1 MSLSARLL
9 KPRKILRG
17 INVDLQLQ
25 SFDGKKA
32 GNISVS
38 DTLFDREYNESL
50 VHQVVTA
57 YLAGA
62 RSGTH
67 AQKTRSEVSGGGR
80 KPFAQ
85 KGSGRARAGTIRS
98 PLWRSGGA
106 TFAAKTRDYS
116 QKVNRKMYRNALCS
130 ILSELRRN
138 DALIVV
144 DKVELDTPKTKDLL
158 SKTQSLG
165 LSNAL
170 IVTENAAGNLALAS
184 RNLYDIAATDAAHV
198 NPVALLRFE
207 KVVMSEDSI
216 RKLEESLA

>member
-1 MSLSARLL
+1 MDL
-9 KPRKILRG
+9 K
-17 INVDLQLQ
+17 LQ

-32 GNISVS
+32 GNIAVS
-38 DTLFDREYNESL
+38 DAVFDREYNESM

-67 AQKTRSEVSGGGR
+67 SQKTRSEVRGGGR

-106 TFAAKTRDYS
+106 TFAAKPRDYS
-116 QKVNRKMYRNALCS
+116 QKVNRKVYRNAVCA

-138 DALIVV
+138 DALVLV
-144 DKVELDTPKTKDLL
+144 DKVELDSPKTKALL
-158 SKTQSLG
+158 AKTEALG
-165 LSNAL
+165 LKNAL

-198 NPVALLRFE
+198 NPVSLLRFE
-207 KVVMSEDSI
+207 KVVMSEDSV
-216 RKLEESLA
+216 RKLEESLV

>member
-1 MSLSARLL
+1 
-9 KPRKILRG
+9 
-17 INVDLQLQ
+17 VDLQLQ

-32 GNISVS
+32 GNITVS
-38 DTLFDREYNESL
+38 DALFDREYNESL

-67 AQKTRSEVSGGGR
+67 AQKSRSDVSGGGR

-98 PLWRSGGA
+98 PLWRSGGK
-106 TFAAKTRDYS
+106 TFAATTRDYS
-116 QKVNRKMYRNALCS
+116 QKVNRKMYRSALAV

-144 DKVELDTPKTKDLL
+144 DKVEVDSPKTKDLL
-158 SKTQSLG
+158 SKTESLG
-165 LSNAL
+165 VSNAL

-184 RNLYDIAATDAAHV
+184 RNLYDIAATDAAHI

-216 RKLEESLA
+216 RKLEESYS

>member
-1 MSLSARLL
+1 MDL
-9 KPRKILRG
+9 K
-17 INVDLQLQ
+17 LQ

-32 GNISVS
+32 GNIVVS
-38 DTLFDREYNESL
+38 DAVFDREYNEPM

-67 AQKTRSEVSGGGR
+67 SQKTRSEVRGGGR

-106 TFAAKTRDYS
+106 TFAAKPRDYS
-116 QKVNRKMYRNALCS
+116 QKVNRKVYRNAVCA

-138 DALIVV
+138 DALVLV
-144 DKVELDTPKTKDLL
+144 DKVELDSPKTKALL
-158 SKTQSLG
+158 AKTEALG
-165 LSNAL
+165 LKNAL

-198 NPVALLRFE
+198 NPVSLLRFE
-207 KVVMSEDSI
+207 KVVMSEDSV
-216 RKLEESLA
+216 RKLEESLV

>member
-1 MSLSARLL
+1 
-9 KPRKILRG
+9 
-17 INVDLQLQ
+17 VDLKLQ

-32 GNISVS
+32 GNIVVS
-38 DTLFDREYNESL
+38 DAVFDREYNEPM

-67 AQKTRSEVSGGGR
+67 AQKTRSEVRGGGR

-98 PLWRSGGA
+98 PLWRSGGI
-106 TFAAKTRDYS
+106 TFAAKPRDYS
-116 QKVNRKMYRNALCS
+116 QKVNRKVYRNAVCA

-138 DALIVV
+138 DALVLV
-144 DKVELDTPKTKDLL
+144 DKVELDSPKTKALL
-158 SKTQSLG
+158 AKTEALG
-165 LSNAL
+165 LKNVL

-184 RNLYDIAATDAAHV
+184 RNLYDISATDAAHV

-207 KVVMSEDSI
+207 KVVMSEDSV
-216 RKLEESLA
+216 RKLEESLV

>member
-1 MSLSARLL
+1 
-9 KPRKILRG
+9 
-17 INVDLQLQ
+17 VDLQLQ
-25 SFDGKKA
+25 SFDGNKA
-32 GNISVS
+32 GNITVS
-38 DTLFDREYNESL
+38 DALFDREYNESL

-67 AQKTRSEVSGGGR
+67 AQKSRSDVSGGGR
-80 KPFAQ
+80 KPFSQ

-98 PLWRSGGA
+98 PLWRSGGK
-106 TFAAKTRDYS
+106 TFAATNRDYS
-116 QKVNRKMYRNALCS
+116 KKVNRKMYRSALAV

-144 DKVELDTPKTKDLL
+144 DKVEVDSPKTKDLL
-158 SKTQSLG
+158 SKTESLG
-165 LSNAL
+165 VSNSL

-184 RNLYDIAATDAAHV
+184 RNLYDIAATDAAHI

-216 RKLEESLA
+216 RKLEESYA

>member
-1 MSLSARLL
+1 M
-9 KPRKILRG
+9 
-17 INVDLQLQ
+17 DLQLQ

-32 GNISVS
+32 GNITVS
-38 DTLFDREYNESL
+38 DALFDREYNESL

-67 AQKTRSEVSGGGR
+67 AQKSRSDVSGGGR
-80 KPFAQ
+80 KPFSQ

-98 PLWRSGGA
+98 PLWRSGGK
-106 TFAAKTRDYS
+106 TFAATNRDYS
-116 QKVNRKMYRNALCS
+116 KKVNRKMYRSALAV

-144 DKVELDTPKTKDLL
+144 DKVEVDSPKTKDLL
-158 SKTQSLG
+158 SKTESLG
-165 LSNAL
+165 VSNAL

-184 RNLYDIAATDAAHV
+184 RNLYDIAATDAAHI

-216 RKLEESLA
+216 RKLEESYA

>member
-1 MSLSARLL
+1 M
-9 KPRKILRG
+9 
-17 INVDLQLQ
+17 DLQLQ
-25 SFDGKKA
+25 SFDGAKA
-32 GNISVS
+32 GSITVS
-38 DTLFDREYNESL
+38 DALFDREYNESM

-57 YLAGA
+57 FLAGA

-98 PLWRSGGA
+98 PIWRSGGA
-106 TFAAKTRDYS
+106 TFAAKPRDYS
-116 QKVNRKMYRNALCS
+116 QKVNRKVYRNAVCS

-138 DALIVV
+138 ESLVIV
-144 DKVELDTPKTKDLL
+144 DKVELATPKTKDLL
-158 SKTQSLG
+158 AKTDALG
-165 LSNAL
+165 VKNAL
-170 IVTENAAGNLALAS
+170 IVTENAMGNLALAS
-184 RNLYDIAATDAAHV
+184 RNLYDIAATDAAHI

-207 KVVMSEDSI
+207 KVIMSEDSV

>member
-1 MSLSARLL
+1 M
-9 KPRKILRG
+9 
-17 INVDLQLQ
+17 DLQLQ

-32 GNISVS
+32 GNITVS
-38 DTLFDREYNESL
+38 EELFDREYNEAL

-67 AQKTRSEVSGGGR
+67 AQKTRSEVRGGGR

-85 KGSGRARAGTIRS
+85 KGTGRARAGTIRS
-98 PLWRSGGA
+98 PLWRSGGQ
-106 TFAAKTRDYS
+106 TFAAKNRDYS
-116 QKVNRKMYRNALCS
+116 QKVNRKMYRHAVCS

-144 DKVELDTPKTKDLL
+144 DKVDLETAKTKDLL
-158 SKTQSLG
+158 VKTKALG
-165 LSNAL
+165 VSNVL
-170 IVTENAAGNLALAS
+170 IITENAAGNLALAS
-184 RNLYDIAATDAAHV
+184 RNLYDISATDAAHV

-207 KVVMSEDSI
+207 KIVMTEESV

>member
-1 MSLSARLL
+1 M
-9 KPRKILRG
+9 
-17 INVDLQLQ
+17 DLQLH
-25 SFDGKKA
+25 SFDGKKKA
-32 GNISVS
+32 GSISVS
-38 DTLFDREYNESL
+38 DGLLDREYNESL

-57 YLAGA
+57 YMAGSRA
-62 RSGTH
+62 GTH

-98 PLWRSGGA
+98 PLWRSGGV
-106 TFAAKTRDYS
+106 TFAAKNRDYS
-116 QKVNRKMYRNALCS
+116 QKVNRKMYRNAISS

-144 DKVELDTPKTKDLL
+144 DKFELDTPKTKDLL
-158 SKTQSLG
+158 VKTQSLG
-165 LSNAL
+165 LTNAL

-207 KVVMSEDSI
+207 KVVMSEDSV
-216 RKLEESLA
+216 RKLEESFA

>member
-1 MSLSARLL
+1 MDL
-9 KPRKILRG
+9 K
-17 INVDLQLQ
+17 LQ

-32 GNISVS
+32 GNITVS
-38 DTLFDREYNESL
+38 DAVFDREYNESL

-67 AQKTRSEVSGGGR
+67 AQKTRSEVRGGGR

-98 PLWRSGGA
+98 PLWRSGGI
-106 TFAAKTRDYS
+106 TFAAKPRDYS
-116 QKVNRKMYRNALCS
+116 QKVNRKVYRNAVCS
-130 ILSELRRN
+130 ILSELRRK
-138 DALIVV
+138 DALVLV
-144 DKVELDTPKTKDLL
+144 DKIDLDTPKTKALL
-158 SKTQSLG
+158 AKTEALG
-165 LSNAL
+165 LKNVL
-170 IVTENAAGNLALAS
+170 LVTENAAGNLALAS

-207 KVVMSEDSI
+207 KVVMSEDSV
-216 RKLEESLA
+216 RKLEESLV

>member
-1 MSLSARLL
+1 M
-9 KPRKILRG
+9 
-17 INVDLQLQ
+17 DLQLQ
-25 SFDGKKA
+25 SFDGGKA
-32 GNISVS
+32 GNITVS
-38 DTLFDREYNESL
+38 DAVFDREYNESL

-57 YLAGA
+57 YMAGA

-98 PLWRSGGA
+98 PLWRSGGT
-106 TFAAKTRDYS
+106 TFAAKPRDYS
-116 QKVNRKMYRNALCS
+116 QKVNRKVYRNAICT

-138 DALIVV
+138 DALVIV

-158 SKTQSLG
+158 AKTGALG
-165 LSNAL
+165 VNNAL
-170 IVTENAAGNLALAS
+170 IVSENAVGNLALAS

-207 KVVMSEDSI
+207 KVVMSEDSV

>member
-1 MSLSARLL
+1 
-9 KPRKILRG
+9 
-17 INVDLQLQ
+17 VDLQLQ
-25 SFDGKKA
+25 SFDGKTA
-32 GNISVS
+32 GNITVS
-38 DTLFDREYNESL
+38 DALFDREYNESL

-62 RSGTH
+62 RAGTH

-80 KPFAQ
+80 KPFSQ

-98 PLWRSGGA
+98 PLWRSGGT
-106 TFAAKTRDYS
+106 TFAAKNRDYS
-116 QKVNRKMYRNALCS
+116 QKVNRKMYRSAVAS
-130 ILSELRRN
+130 ILSELRRQ

-158 SKTQSLG
+158 AKAEGLG

-170 IVTENAAGNLALAS
+170 IVTENAAGNVALAS

-216 RKLEESLA
+216 RKLEETMA